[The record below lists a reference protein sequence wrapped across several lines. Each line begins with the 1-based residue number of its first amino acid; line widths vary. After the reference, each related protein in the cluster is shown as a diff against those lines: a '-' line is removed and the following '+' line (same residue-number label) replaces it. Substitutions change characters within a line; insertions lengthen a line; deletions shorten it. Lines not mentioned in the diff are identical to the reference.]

1 MSTTALNKPKHRLQR
16 HRVVLSVAPQKY
28 DFFMELL
35 KNFDF
40 VEVAKEEND
49 GSSREEIMAS
59 LKEAAKDLKLIKAG
73 KLKGRPARELLNE
86 L

>member
-28 DFFMELL
+28 DFLMELL

-40 VEVAKEEND
+40 VQVAKEEND
-49 GSSREEIMAS
+49 GSSREEIIAS

-73 KLKGRPARELLNE
+73 KLKGRPLKEFLDEL
-86 L
+86 